1 MRKII
6 NHPEDIVSE
15 LLEGFS
21 LAFPEKI
28 KMTDKRIITRAIPKD
43 AGKVALVTLGGS
55 GHEPALSGFV
65 GRGLLDASVPG
76 EIFAAPAPDRCFEAM
91 KNADRGAG
99 VLLIVLN
106 HAGDVLSANYAL
118 EMARRHELNV
128 RMVLIHDDIA
138 SGPSD
143 KKDERRG
150 LVGVMPVIKIAGA
163 AAESGLSLKEV
174 VSLAAQVEKNT
185 RTLAVGFSVGTHPV
199 TGESSATIADNMMV
213 IGLGQHGESGSQQIE
228 MTSADELADLMLGQL
243 IEDLGAQKGDNL
255 LVTLNGAGATT
266 LMELFIV
273 FRRIRKVLDEKGIH
287 VVRSSIGEFITT
299 QEQAGFQFNLTR
311 LDQDMVTF
319 WDAPCDAPYFTMS

>member
-1 MRKII
+1 
-6 NHPEDIVSE
+6 
-15 LLEGFS
+15 
-21 LAFPEKI
+21 
-28 KMTDKRIITRAIPKD
+28 
-43 AGKVALVTLGGS
+43 
-55 GHEPALSGFV
+55 
-65 GRGLLDASVPG
+65 
-76 EIFAAPAPDRCFEAM
+76 
-91 KNADRGAG
+91 
-99 VLLIVLN
+99 
-106 HAGDVLSANYAL
+106 
-118 EMARRHELNV
+118 
-128 RMVLIHDDIA
+128 MVLIHDDIA